1 MSLASGEVIEGSLP
15 RRAARLVSDW
25 VAEHSVELAACWE
38 RGQPGR
44 AARYDRAPGVDGKV
58 TAMDITQV
66 EVIEGHTVRLRFEDG
81 TEKSV
86 DLDPYLYGPV
96 FEEIRRD
103 PAVFAAV
110 RVDADAGT
118 IVWPNGADLAPDT
131 LYEGRRSARMDA
143 EAQAS

>member
-1 MSLASGEVIEGSLP
+1 
-15 RRAARLVSDW
+15 
-25 VAEHSVELAACWE
+25 
-38 RGQPGR
+38 
-44 AARYDRAPGVDGKV
+44 
-58 TAMDITQV
+58 MDITQV

-81 TEKSV
+81 TEKTV
-86 DLDPYLYGPV
+86 DLDPYLHGPV

-103 PAVFAAV
+103 PAVFAAI

-131 LYEGRRSARMDA
+131 LYEGRRSARMET